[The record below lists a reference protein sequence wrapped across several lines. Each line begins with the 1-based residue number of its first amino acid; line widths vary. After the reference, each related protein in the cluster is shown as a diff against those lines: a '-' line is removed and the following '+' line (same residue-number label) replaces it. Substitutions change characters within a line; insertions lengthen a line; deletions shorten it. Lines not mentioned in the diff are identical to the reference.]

1 MPKPKLYHNPR
12 CSKSREALKLIQE
25 QGLEPEIILYLENPP
40 SAKQLTEL
48 LALLKIKPLELMR
61 SKENLFRELKIDKV
75 KHSDAELI
83 KIMSE
88 HPLLIERPIVIQG
101 KKAVVARPP
110 EKLLEIL

>member
-25 QGLEPEIILYLENPP
+25 EGLEAEIILYLENPP
-40 SAKQLTEL
+40 TAKQLSEILT
-48 LALLKIKPLELMR
+48 LLKMKPLELMR
-61 SKENLFRELKIDKV
+61 QKETLFRELKLDKV
-75 KHSDAELI
+75 KHSDAELV
-83 KIMSE
+83 KIMNE
-88 HPLLIERPIVIQG
+88 HPVLIERPIVIKG